1 MVQAGEP
8 ARPASASPS
17 ARARPANGE
26 PPGPETRRNLRFNFR
41 LLLVHGLFGQTG
53 FRLINAPTFLPD
65 YLSLLTGSNSAVG
78 IARALQSL
86 GLFLSPLL
94 GAALIEGRTYVRGFT
109 LLFGAIQRVQM
120 LLLALTALVLPAE
133 YAILVI
139 WLVLRIWGFANG
151 LQRVAFNVLLAKTIP
166 PERRGRLLGLRNT
179 ASGATIFVVSIAG
192 GLLVQ
197 RYGFP
202 RGYGLTFLLGFVLA
216 CLGLVAIA
224 ALRETAHAERREDLP
239 FSSRIGRVREMLR
252 NDTNFRRFVSARLL
266 ATAARGAVP
275 FYIILVREELGLT
288 GERLAALTIL
298 FVVAQSL
305 STLGWGLLADRGGF
319 RGVFLAALP
328 TWMIGV
334 GLLIVAPS
342 LPAIYLVFALVGAGV
357 GGFML
362 ASQQLVLE
370 FGTSHELPTRI
381 AGSNALSEL
390 AGMLGFLIAGF
401 LADQIPL
408 VWLFGLAAAVQAL
421 AVIQML
427 GVREPR
433 HLPAGPGRSE
443 EA

>member
-1 MVQAGEP
+1 
-8 ARPASASPS
+8 
-17 ARARPANGE
+17 
-26 PPGPETRRNLRFNFR
+26 
-41 LLLVHGLFGQTG
+41 
-53 FRLINAPTFLPD
+53 
-65 YLSLLTGSNSAVG
+65 
-78 IARALQSL
+78 
-86 GLFLSPLL
+86 
-94 GAALIEGRTYVRGFT
+94 
-109 LLFGAIQRVQM
+109 QM

-139 WLVLRIWGFANG
+139 WLVLGIWGFANG